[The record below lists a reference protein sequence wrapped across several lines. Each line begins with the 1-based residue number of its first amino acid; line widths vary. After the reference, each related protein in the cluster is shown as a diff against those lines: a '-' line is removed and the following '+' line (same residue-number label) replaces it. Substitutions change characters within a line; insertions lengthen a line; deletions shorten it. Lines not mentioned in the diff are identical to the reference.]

1 MKFKMKKLLAFTVL
15 VSAFLIT
22 FAVNAKVVDV
32 GQGLSINI
40 PSNTN
45 YFQIRLEKIRL
56 EFSEISDMLDDF
68 KSLGFEGNSQLT
80 IISDNNKH
88 LKLWKH
94 LSNKKDF
101 EKLKKNYWDKYMEI
115 FTSKEIEDYL
125 DAYFE
130 KKGKDPSKMSE
141 KQIKKEIEK
150 FMNSKDFLKKLEDMT
165 SSITNKFNKE
175 FAYEIGTTF
184 LVLTSD
190 KEFPIKD
197 LVGNKTPS
205 MLKKDIKDLIKEASK
220 NDSMMKPYTK
230 WKFEIK
236 KNHSGVLYLY
246 SDDPLPQAIETT
258 EKGSQS
264 EVFITTNNNKLF
276 AISSSCYTNCKKKG
290 EIFKMISA
298 SGLYDRKI
306 KKNIGKDNSSDNLV
320 NSLNELNQLYESGAL
335 TKEEFEKAKKKLLN

>member
-1 MKFKMKKLLAFTVL
+1 
-15 VSAFLIT
+15 
-22 FAVNAKVVDV
+22 
-32 GQGLSINI
+32 
-40 PSNTN
+40 
-45 YFQIRLEKIRL
+45 
-56 EFSEISDMLDDF
+56 
-68 KSLGFEGNSQLT
+68 
-80 IISDNNKH
+80 
-88 LKLWKH
+88 
-94 LSNKKDF
+94 
-101 EKLKKNYWDKYMEI
+101 
-115 FTSKEIEDYL
+115 
-125 DAYFE
+125 
-130 KKGKDPSKMSE
+130 
-141 KQIKKEIEK
+141 
-150 FMNSKDFLKKLEDMT
+150 
-165 SSITNKFNKE
+165 
-175 FAYEIGTTF
+175 
-184 LVLTSD
+184 
-190 KEFPIKD
+190 
-197 LVGNKTPS
+197 

-258 EKGSQS
+258 KKASQS

-276 AISSSCYTNCKKKG
+276 AISSSCYDNCKKKG